1 MDVTAITFVTVAVCP
16 VAVVVTGDHFVA
28 AAAAAAIWLS
38 VVDQALDDDLE
49 GSGAGQGAILQQW
62 KVIFSRKP
70 IKHQTKFQS
79 ENSFLNWEKVYS
91 VEHQPLKLFTK

>member
-16 VAVVVTGDHFVA
+16 VAVVVTGDHFV
-28 AAAAAAIWLS
+28 AAAAAIWLS

-79 ENSFLNWEKVYS
+79 ENSFLVK
-91 VEHQPLKLFTK
+91 